1 MQKTA
6 QTKAYSLKCFRWL
19 LCKMKM
25 GHGTGVIEQQKYPN
39 MLSEIQFL
47 SLLLSPLHASL
58 CKSGLVETEEMLFL
72 IKEWL
77 SNYPFIL
84 FHYLINNGENI
95 YIIGQGRGRKNRDAK
110 RRVQI
115 DSTRREPPGTLL

>member
-1 MQKTA
+1 
-6 QTKAYSLKCFRWL
+6 
-19 LCKMKM
+19 MKM

-47 SLLLSPLHASL
+47 SLLLFPLHASL

>member
-1 MQKTA
+1 
-6 QTKAYSLKCFRWL
+6 
-19 LCKMKM
+19 MKM

-84 FHYLINNGENI
+84 FHYLINNGEKI
-95 YIIGQGRGRKNRDAK
+95 YIYYR
-110 RRVQI
+110 
-115 DSTRREPPGTLL
+115 PG

>member
-1 MQKTA
+1 
-6 QTKAYSLKCFRWL
+6 
-19 LCKMKM
+19 MKM

-58 CKSGLVETEEMLFL
+58 CKSGLVETEEMFFL

-77 SNYPFIL
+77 SHYPFIL
-84 FHYLINNGENI
+84 FHHLVNNGGNI
-95 YIIGQGRGRKNRDAK
+95 YFR
-110 RRVQI
+110 
-115 DSTRREPPGTLL
+115 PG